1 MPMRAFRSEGIMI
14 FNPEITPNKIEELQK
29 EVQKELYAETL
40 SLKIIDN
47 QTLNDKFSI
56 VNYSELLNERGLY
69 WLTEGMYNGETKI
82 SDIFRKYGARAF
94 YIGTQTEYYSGGE
107 STYEEPELNY
117 IVGADEFEKNDLELI
132 SKFTEKM
139 EYDILKRIFGESL
152 FEKTEFTYYVI
163 LNEKVTDSNKHLLQ
177 EEVMKYFSSY
187 KYYDYNKE
195 ISIDNHDEYANVLI
209 LTVKLWLDIEKFQG
223 FDFMDEYLLEET
235 MNDDFPND
243 LTNET
248 SIVLGFIQF
257 YSHYKK
263 EADDELSSDERVMK

>member
-195 ISIDNHDEYANVLI
+195 ISIDNHDEL
-209 LTVKLWLDIEKFQG
+209 
-223 FDFMDEYLLEET
+223 
-235 MNDDFPND
+235 
-243 LTNET
+243 
-248 SIVLGFIQF
+248 
-257 YSHYKK
+257 
-263 EADDELSSDERVMK
+263 